1 MSSKESHTKSLEVN
15 KKSKIEA
22 KCVITPMLLK
32 NATLPDTY
40 EIVIY
45 EVVIMAFL
53 TVLSKAFDCHLYL
66 FIAKLHLIFPG

>member
-15 KKSKIEA
+15 KKSKIQA

-40 EIVIY
+40 EIVI
-45 EVVIMAFL
+45 VAFL

-66 FIAKLHLIFPG
+66 FIAKFHLIFPG